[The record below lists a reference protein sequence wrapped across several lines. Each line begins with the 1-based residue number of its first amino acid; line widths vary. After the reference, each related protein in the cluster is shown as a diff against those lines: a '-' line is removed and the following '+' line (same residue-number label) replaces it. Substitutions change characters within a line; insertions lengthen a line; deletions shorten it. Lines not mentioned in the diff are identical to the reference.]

1 MPSINKPFIDFCVD
15 KYPNKKFDTFV
26 ETGTWKG
33 ETIFAVEKFFNK
45 LYTIEIKKELSDE
58 ARDRYAGN
66 KITFINGDS
75 SYEIAKL
82 SKKLDGDTI
91 FFLDGHWTKLD
102 TGMGEK
108 EIPLIEELDGI
119 KKYFKHSAII
129 IIDDVRLF
137 GCGPNL
143 SGDKYH
149 DVDWS
154 YINEEDVINTIKDR
168 ISLAYYMP
176 SGCSQKDRIIL
187 NIRPLTTEEIE
198 NLTDNDMPSLE
209 EV

>member
-1 MPSINKPFIDFCVD
+1 MPSINKNFIDFCVN
-15 KYPNKKFDTFV
+15 KYPNRNFEIFV

-33 ETIFAVEKFFNK
+33 ETIFGVERFFNK
-45 LYTIEIKKELSDE
+45 LYTIEIKKELYE
-58 ARDRYAGN
+58 TAKEIYAGN

-75 SYEIAKL
+75 SFEIAKL
-82 SKKLDGDTI
+82 SKKLEGDTI
-91 FFLDGHWTKLD
+91 FFLDGHWSKMD

-108 EIPLIEELDGI
+108 EIPLIEELEGI
-119 KKYFKHSAII
+119 KKYFKHAAII

-143 SGDKYH
+143 EGEKYH

-154 YINEEDVINTIKDR
+154 YINEEKVLNSIKDR

-176 SGCSQKDRIIL
+176 SGCSEKDRIIL
-187 NIRPLTTEEIE
+187 NIRPLNDEEI
-198 NLTDNDMPSLE
+198 NNITDDDMPNLE
-209 EV
+209 